1 MKRPVPDNSSLITQ
15 ATATT
20 LNKKLFS
27 PGAHRGLYNDFE
39 RFIKEESKCSKDVQK
54 LLFAYNKIVLH
65 MTMISFAQN
74 NEIPEEV
81 VNTVSDQ
88 LNKLFQCSFSAGLLY
103 GRARMDQSFIEL
115 VSKEIEEQQFNDIDA
130 MISEATEERPLDS
143 AIESDNDDD
152 DDDELEA

>member
-1 MKRPVPDNSSLITQ
+1 
-15 ATATT
+15 
-20 LNKKLFS
+20 
-27 PGAHRGLYNDFE
+27 
-39 RFIKEESKCSKDVQK
+39 
-54 LLFAYNKIVLH
+54 

-143 AIESDNDDD
+143 AIESDDNDD